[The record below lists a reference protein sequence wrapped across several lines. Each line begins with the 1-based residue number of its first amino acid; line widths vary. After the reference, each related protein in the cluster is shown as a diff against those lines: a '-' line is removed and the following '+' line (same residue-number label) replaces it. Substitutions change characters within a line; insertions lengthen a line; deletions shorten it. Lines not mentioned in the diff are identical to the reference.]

1 MSTRSP
7 QIPTTR
13 GARYDLLAANLV
25 IALIA
30 ALLLAAVGSTV
41 KIVQLLEETEIA
53 GIEVNLAVGAV
64 VNPGVLV
71 AAVSI
76 FFAVS
81 AAIFCTMHNR
91 LQGHELACALLAI
104 CSWLSTGIAFTFFAA
119 TLVLTPLSLAV
130 QLGI

>member
-1 MSTRSP
+1 MSTGSP
-7 QIPTTR
+7 QLSAIQGP
-13 GARYDLLAANLV
+13 RYDLLAANLV

-30 ALLLAAVGSTV
+30 ALLLAAVGSSV
-41 KIVQLLEETEIA
+41 KVVQLLEKTEIA

-81 AAIFCTMHNR
+81 AAIFCAMHNR
-91 LQGHELACALLAI
+91 LQGHELACALVAI
-104 CSWLSTGIAFTFFAA
+104 CSWLSTGIAFVFFAA

-130 QLGI
+130 QLGL